1 MKPLIL
7 LLLLD
12 YSGSMY
18 QKFEGKFKF
27 KVVQENVDALAS
39 SLFSPGTDTDVGM
52 IVFGLDQKKKC
63 ADISYEEPKA
73 HGLVMKVRSL
83 RPGNLSKTPLA
94 DAIQKATDITIERK
108 AKKVVVFSDGADTCG
123 RDPCAQLLE
132 SNEQLKKVD
141 FVMEM
146 TFIGIDLKEDE
157 RKFECFKTLNL
168 SHLKINYMNSKSSFE
183 AQEILKGEEEIAD
196 LENPYG
202 LVEVK
207 GAPAGI
213 EFRARSIASRKK
225 KEEVWKGAYQR
236 RLVADSYEIVS
247 SDQRTRKIQRT
258 LEVGQRLELHWA
270 DFFRRP
276 FAELALQGLRLTLLL
291 TPTEQTKAIHRSVEP
306 IILHGEKGKGIS
318 LKQPIPFGSW
328 VVEIIS
334 PAWIKRRT
342 GKKTEIYDV
351 ASKNVLDWESEFSV
365 VWVKVPDPN
374 LRWVF
379 EIEKGEKYYLPDRFS
394 EIPITTETQVNWLK
408 SAPATGLF
416 APPTRGL
423 PEN

>member
-1 MKPLIL
+1 MKPLLL

-18 QKFEGKFKF
+18 QKFEGKYKF
-27 KVVQENVDALAS
+27 KVVQENVEALAS
-39 SLFSPGTDTDVGM
+39 SSFSKADDPEVGM

-63 ADISYEEPKA
+63 ADIQYEEPKA
-73 HGLVMKVRSL
+73 QDLTTRVQTL
-83 RPGNLSKTPLA
+83 RPGNHSKTPLA

-168 SHLKINYMNSKSSFE
+168 SHLKINYMNSKNSFE
-183 AQEILKGEEEIAD
+183 AQEVLKAAEEVTD
-196 LENPYG
+196 LENPFG

-207 GAPAGI
+207 GAPASV
-213 EFRARSIASRKK
+213 EFRARNLTAPKK
-225 KEEVWKGAYQR
+225 KEEIWKGAYQR
-236 RLVADSYEIVS
+236 KLREGNYEIAS
-247 SDQRTRKIQRT
+247 SEKQTQKLKRTI
-258 LEVGQRLELHWA
+258 EMGQRLELHWA

-276 FAELALQGLRLTLLL
+276 RADIDIPKLRLTLML
-291 TPTEQTKAIHRSVEP
+291 TPTEQTKAIHRTVEP
-306 IILHGEKGKGIS
+306 ILLHSEKGKGIDVQ
-318 LKQPIPFGSW
+318 KTIPFGSW
-328 VVEIIS
+328 EMEIIS
-334 PAWIKRRT
+334 PPWIKKRT
-342 GKKTEIYDV
+342 GKRVKSFEV
-351 ASKNVLDWESEFSV
+351 GSKNSLEVESELSIE
-365 VWVKVPDPN
+365 WVKVPDPT

-379 EIEKGEKYYLPDRFS
+379 ELDGGDKYYLPGEFH
-394 EIPITTETQVNWLK
+394 EIPIVADSQVKWLK
-408 SAPATGLF
+408 SVPAIGIF
-416 APPTRGL
+416 APPKSL
-423 PEN
+423 PPKK